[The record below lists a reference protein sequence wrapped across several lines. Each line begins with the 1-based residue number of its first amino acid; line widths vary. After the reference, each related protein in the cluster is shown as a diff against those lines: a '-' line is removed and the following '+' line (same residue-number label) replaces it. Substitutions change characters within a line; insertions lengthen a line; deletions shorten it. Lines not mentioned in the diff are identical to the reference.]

1 MLEDAKII
9 KNERL
14 KGDYWKVDFN
24 SPVICPE
31 VKPGQ
36 FVHVRIAQLRDRILR
51 RPFSICNVT
60 DNGMLSIVY
69 KVVGE
74 GTAALAELTP
84 GTECNLMG
92 PQGVPFSLPED
103 DEIPVIV
110 AGGYGSAATYILA
123 QRSKKPGI
131 LLLGARS
138 EEDIILTKEFE
149 DCGFDV
155 RLATEDGSLGT
166 KGLVTMLLEEVI
178 DEEEGNREKGSGE
191 AEMRGSGDAEMRGNG
206 EAEREG
212 KSQGSILKGKKGK
225 EKGRFRFYGC
235 GPHGMLMAMGQQLL
249 EKCRDGELSLDH
261 LMCCGVGA
269 CFACVVKVKA
279 DNEDGWRYARTC
291 NEGPVFKASE
301 VYYT

>member
-1 MLEDAKII
+1 MLEDANILR
-9 KNERL
+9 NARL

-24 SPVICPE
+24 SPEICPE

-36 FVHVRIAQLRDRILR
+36 FVHVQIAQLRDRILR

-60 DNGMLSIVY
+60 DDGVLSLVY

-74 GTAALAELTP
+74 GTAALSELKP

-92 PQGVPFSLPED
+92 PQGVPFSDPGA

-123 QRSKKPGI
+123 QRSANPGI

-138 EEDIILTKEFE
+138 EADIILTEEFE
-149 DCGFDV
+149 NCGFDV

-166 KGLVTMLLEEVI
+166 KGLVTLLLDQVIEENA
-178 DEEEGNREKGSGE
+178 GNAQR
-191 AEMRGSGDAEMRGNG
+191 
-206 EAEREG
+206 
-212 KSQGSILKGKKGK
+212 LH
-225 EKGRFRFYGC
+225 FYGC
-235 GPHGMLMAMGQQLL
+235 GPHGMLMAMGQLL
-249 EKCRDGELSLDH
+249 LAKGKDGELSLDH

-269 CFACVVKVKA
+269 CFACVIKVKA

-301 VYYT
+301 VYYS

>member
-9 KNERL
+9 QNKRL
-14 KGDYWKVDFN
+14 KGDYWKIDFQA
-24 SPVICPE
+24 PKICPE

-60 DNGMLSIVY
+60 DDGVLSVVY

-74 GTAALAELTP
+74 GTEAMSALKTDI
-84 GTECNLMG
+84 ECNLMG
-92 PQGVPFSLPED
+92 PQGIPFSLPKK
-103 DEIPVIV
+103 DEIPVVV

-123 QRSKKPGI
+123 QRSSNPGM
-131 LLLGARS
+131 LLLGART
-138 EEDIILTKEFE
+138 EADIILTQEFK

-155 RLATEDGSLGT
+155 RLATENGSLGT
-166 KGLVTMLLEEVI
+166 KGLVTELLATAIKENK
-178 DEEEGNREKGSGE
+178 GN
-191 AEMRGSGDAEMRGNG
+191 
-206 EAEREG
+206 
-212 KSQGSILKGKKGK
+212 
-225 EKGRFRFYGC
+225 FRFYGC
-235 GPHGMLMAMGQQLL
+235 GPHGMLMAMGKQLL
-249 EKCRDGELSLDH
+249 SANLDGELSLDH

-291 NEGPVFKASE
+291 NEGPVFQASK
-301 VYYT
+301 VYYG